1 MQTENRMDNLSQ
13 KQIYNFNKLQKR
25 LRHDAGRAIADFN
38 MIEDGDRIM
47 VCMSGGKDSY
57 ALLEILQSLQRSAPV
72 DFTLIP
78 VHLNGIFPGYPE
90 GLVENY
96 LKGTGL
102 EYHIIKE
109 DIYRIITDKIP
120 SGQNICS
127 LCSRLRRGILYRC
140 AGEFNITKIALGHHA
155 DDILTT
161 FFLNLFYAG
170 KLKTMPPKLLTDDGA
185 HVVIRPLAYCRERDL
200 IRLSEIRNYPLV
212 PKAMCNGVE
221 NKMRGEIEN
230 MIKAWDR
237 QYHGRSEIMF
247 KALKDISLSHLLDG
261 SKYDFKNLKSVGK

>member
-1 MQTENRMDNLSQ
+1 MRTETASWC
-13 KQIYNFNKLQKR
+13 
-25 LRHDAGRAIADFN
+25 
-38 MIEDGDRIM
+38 
-47 VCMSGGKDSY
+47 VCQ
-57 ALLEILQSLQRSAPV
+57 AERTA
-72 DFTLIP
+72 
-78 VHLNGIFPGYPE
+78 GYPE

-109 DIYRIITDKIP
+109 DIYSIITDKIP